1 MSESTVVSYSVRR
14 ALPDDLGA
22 IARIELD
29 SAAYEGRLKPL
40 DFSLGELE
48 RLWYDRLLSGQ
59 FDVLVAVAGHT
70 VLGFIGIIAPSGK
83 DGFIQAIYID
93 PDFYH
98 RGIGTALLRA
108 SEKIFRSRH
117 CPRVVLYVEPL
128 NHNGKRFYAKAGFV
142 ATAKKFRHLYVWV
155 KEIASC

>member
-117 CPRVVLYVEPL
+117 CQRVVL
-128 NHNGKRFYAKAGFV
+128 
-142 ATAKKFRHLYVWV
+142 
-155 KEIASC
+155 